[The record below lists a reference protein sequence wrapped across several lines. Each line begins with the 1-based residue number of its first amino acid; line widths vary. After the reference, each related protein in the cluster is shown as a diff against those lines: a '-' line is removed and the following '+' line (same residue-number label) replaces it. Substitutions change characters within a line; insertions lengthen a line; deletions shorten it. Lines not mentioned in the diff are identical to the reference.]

1 MVGSL
6 FLCQNLI
13 SKKIGGRYMQYQPMN
28 YGYQP
33 MPQPYADRLTQ
44 LQNQYQQAVNIP
56 QMVPQPQVN
65 QGLLWVS
72 GEVGAKSYLVAP
84 NSTVLLMDSDSS
96 RFYLKSAD
104 NAGMPSLRIFEYSE
118 VTNTPTTSV
127 NAPNLDEKVLNDKFV
142 TREEYEGLKRQY
154 ESIMERLDS
163 INSVN
168 AEVEPSAKP
177 KSKRGG
183 NGNNEQSDI

>member
-1 MVGSL
+1 
-6 FLCQNLI
+6 
-13 SKKIGGRYMQYQPMN
+13 MQPYQPMPN
-28 YGYQP
+28 YSNYQP

-44 LQNQYQQAVNIP
+44 LQNQYQQTVNVP
-56 QMVPQPQVN
+56 QMQPAQQVN

-84 NSTVLLMDSDSS
+84 NSTVLLMDSDAQ

-118 VTNTPTTSV
+118 ITNAPTTSV
-127 NAPNLDEKVLNDKFV
+127 NAPNLDENVLNDKFV

-154 ESIMERLDS
+154 ESIMERLNS
-163 INSVN
+163 ISSVN
-168 AEVEPSAKP
+168 SGIEPP
-177 KSKRGG
+177 TKSKSRRGG
-183 NGNNEQSDI
+183 NGDGEPTV

>member
-1 MVGSL
+1 M
-6 FLCQNLI
+6 N
-13 SKKIGGRYMQYQPMN
+13 YQPMQN
-28 YGYQP
+28 YGYQT

-104 NAGMPSLRIFEYSE
+104 NAGMPSLRIFEYKE
-118 VTNTPTTSV
+118 VTNAPTTSV
-127 NAPNLDEKVLNDKFV
+127 NAPNFDENVLHDKFV

-154 ESIMERLDS
+154 EAIMERL
-163 INSVN
+163 NSMVSN
-168 AEVEPSAKP
+168 TEPVEPST
-177 KSKRGG
+177 KSKSRGRGG
-183 NGNNEQSDI
+183 NGDEQSNI

>member
-1 MVGSL
+1 
-6 FLCQNLI
+6 
-13 SKKIGGRYMQYQPMN
+13 
-28 YGYQP
+28 
-33 MPQPYADRLTQ
+33 MPQPYPDRLTQ
-44 LQNQYQQAVNIP
+44 LQNQYQQAVNVP
-56 QMVPQPQVN
+56 QMQTVPQQQVN

-72 GEVGAKSYLVAP
+72 GEIGAKSYLVAP

-104 NAGMPSLRIFEYSE
+104 NAGMPSLRIFEYKE
-118 VTNTPTTSV
+118 VTNAPTTPV
-127 NAPNLDEKVLNDKFV
+127 NAPNLDENVLNDKFV
-142 TREEYEGLKRQY
+142 TREEYEGLKKQY

-163 INSVN
+163 LNSVN
-168 AEVEPSAKP
+168 AEVEPNSKP

>member
-1 MVGSL
+1 MQPYPTV
-6 FLCQNLI
+6 QN
-13 SKKIGGRYMQYQPMN
+13 YNQYQ
-28 YGYQP
+28 QSF
-33 MPQPYADRLTQ
+33 PQPYPDRLTQ
-44 LQNQYQQAVNIP
+44 LQNQYQQAVNVP
-56 QMVPQPQVN
+56 QIQTIPQPQVN

-127 NAPNLDEKVLNDKFV
+127 NAPNLDENVLNDKFV

-163 INSVN
+163 LNSVN
-168 AEVEPSAKP
+168 AEVEPNSKP

>member
-1 MVGSL
+1 
-6 FLCQNLI
+6 
-13 SKKIGGRYMQYQPMN
+13 MQN
-28 YGYQP
+28 YGNYQP

-44 LQNQYQQAVNIP
+44 LQNQYNQAVNVP
-56 QMVPQPQVN
+56 QMQTVPQQQVN

-84 NSTVLLMDSDSS
+84 NSTVLLMDSDAQ

-104 NAGMPSLRIFEYSE
+104 NAGMPNLRIFEYNE
-118 VTNTPTTSV
+118 VTNLPQ
-127 NAPNLDEKVLNDKFV
+127 NAPQAPNLDENVLNDKFV

-163 INSVN
+163 MVSDT
-168 AEVEPSAKP
+168 ESVEPASKP

>member
-1 MVGSL
+1 M
-6 FLCQNLI
+6 N
-13 SKKIGGRYMQYQPMN
+13 YQPMQN
-28 YGYQP
+28 YGNYQP

-44 LQNQYQQAVNIP
+44 LQNQYNQAVNVP
-56 QMVPQPQVN
+56 QMQTVPQQQVN

-84 NSTVLLMDSDSS
+84 NSTVLLMDSDAQ

-118 VTNTPTTSV
+118 VTNMPQ
-127 NAPNLDEKVLNDKFV
+127 NAPQALNTDLKELGDKFV

-154 ESIMERLDS
+154 ESIMERL
-163 INSVN
+163 NSMVSDN
-168 AEVEPSAKP
+168 ESPEPSAKS
-177 KSKRGG
+177 KSRRGG
-183 NGNNEQSDI
+183 NGNEQSDI

>member
-1 MVGSL
+1 
-6 FLCQNLI
+6 
-13 SKKIGGRYMQYQPMN
+13 MQPYPTVQN
-28 YGYQP
+28 YGTFQQP
-33 MPQPYADRLTQ
+33 YPQPYQDRLAQ
-44 LQNQYQQAVNIP
+44 LQSQYQQAVNVP
-56 QMVPQPQVN
+56 QMQPTPQVN

-127 NAPNLDEKVLNDKFV
+127 NAPNLDENVLNDKFV

-154 ESIMERLDS
+154 ESIMERL
-163 INSVN
+163 NSMVSN
-168 AEVEPSAKP
+168 TESVEPTTKP
-177 KSKRGG
+177 KSRRGG
-183 NGNNEQSDI
+183 NGDGEPTV